1 MIQRNLI
8 SIEIDTTDKV
18 SLQELDTIRQSIVLD
33 SMRYLNNKG
42 INIDKCMAACYQKM
56 GGNNEN
62 TNN

>member
-33 SMRYLNNKG
+33 SMTFLNNKG
-42 INIDKCMAACYQKM
+42 INIDKVMAACYQKI
-56 GGNNEN
+56 GGHNEN